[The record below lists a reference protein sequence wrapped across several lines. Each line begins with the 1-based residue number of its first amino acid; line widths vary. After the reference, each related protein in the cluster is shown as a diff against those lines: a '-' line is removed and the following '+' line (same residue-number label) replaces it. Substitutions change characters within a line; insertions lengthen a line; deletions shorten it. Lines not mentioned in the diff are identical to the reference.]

1 MVSLQLLLWKRCR
14 FTYAEPRGATRHILK
29 SRPVDPDDPTDYI
42 EYEPSNSA
50 SLGDEVGDN
59 FKYFM
64 STFFGPGSMKI
75 VSIKIW
81 GTSCPIS
88 LSQVQ
93 SLNFGKTGF

>member
-50 SLGDEVGDN
+50 SLGDEVGEN
-59 FKYFM
+59 FQHFI
-64 STFFGPGSMKI
+64 SNFFVPGLMKI
-75 VSIKIW
+75 VSTKIW

-88 LSQVQ
+88 LSQV
-93 SLNFGKTGF
+93 